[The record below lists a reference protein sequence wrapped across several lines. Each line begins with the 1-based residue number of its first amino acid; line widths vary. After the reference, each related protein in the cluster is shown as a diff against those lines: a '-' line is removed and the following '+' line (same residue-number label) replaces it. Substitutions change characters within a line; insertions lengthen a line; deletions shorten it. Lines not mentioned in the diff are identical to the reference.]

1 MNMAISCASARAN
14 INHAKPANF
23 GQLNSAIAR
32 GDLAAA
38 QTAFTAINES
48 STPSAMAA
56 KAKGLLEP
64 IGSAIASGDVE
75 AAKKSIAD
83 FRAGRIIQ
91 PVVALV
97 LEPSPGTE
105 PLAEVTLQVSE
116 AAASTEQ
123 MLALLSG
130 TGSTA
135 TTQA

>member
-1 MNMAISCASARAN
+1 MNMAISGASARAN

-23 GQLNSAIAR
+23 GQLNAAIER

-56 KAKGLLEP
+56 KAKGMLEP

-83 FRAGRIIQ
+83 FRTGRIIQ
-91 PVVALV
+91 PVVALAP
-97 LEPSPGTE
+97 EPSSGTE
-105 PLAEVTLQVSE
+105 PI
-116 AAASTEQ
+116 AAITVQAGETTTSTKQ
-123 MLALLSG
+123 MLALLNG
-130 TGSTA
+130 TGSSA
-135 TTQA
+135 NALA